1 MDWLQQE
8 WVKNLITL
16 GSVIAAILAWVA
28 KLRWSKE
35 FADAKDAVISAKDE
49 QIKIRQTQIEF
60 LEQQI
65 ESLKEQ
71 TPGKLREYY
80 KSVQVGLEESNDHL
94 QQELAEMKLR
104 LKAKDTELIGASE
117 REENLKKEIGLKEN
131 QILEVRSSLAKV
143 QALQASADLLKFSY
157 MHEIQHLAFQNR
169 QQKYEPVPY
178 VDQEDRY
185 TPRPVDPTVDDLVEW
200 FLENYKDPVHGV
212 PVDSGEYIYVLGG
225 PYHADE
231 ELFEQFRD
239 VDEKDI
245 TAAVEKIESDGTIN
259 WVKQWQY

>member
-16 GSVIAAILAWVA
+16 GSVIVAILAWVA

-35 FADAKDAVISAKDE
+35 YSDAKEAVISAKDE
-49 QIKIRQTQIEF
+49 QVKTKQTQIEF
-60 LEQQI
+60 LEKQI
-65 ESLKEQ
+65 ETLKEQ
-71 TPGKLREYY
+71 TPEKLREYY
-80 KSVQVGLEESNDHL
+80 KSVQKGLEEFNDQL
-94 QQELAEMKLR
+94 QHELVEMKQN
-104 LKAKDTELIGASE
+104 LKEKDTQLVGANE
-117 REENLKKEIGLKEN
+117 REENLNKEIELKEN
-131 QILEVRSSLAKV
+131 QIQEVRGKLAKV

-157 MHEIQHLAFQNR
+157 MHEIQHLAFEDR
-169 QQKYEPVPY
+169 QEKYESVPY

-185 TPRPVDPTVDDLVEW
+185 TPRPIEPDVDDLVEW

-212 PVDSGEYIYVLGG
+212 PIDSGEYIYVLGG

-231 ELFEQFRD
+231 ELFEQFPD
-239 VDEKDI
+239 VEEEI
-245 TAAVEKIESDGTIN
+245 INAAVEKIESDGTIN